1 MILLRLRNKNYS
13 NLKLKPKKK
22 VLLKIKSRIIAF
34 VQRFKELQGS
44 PSYLARGTVVGVF
57 VGFAPVM
64 PLKTM
69 MILAITV
76 SIPSSTV
83 AAILVCTII
92 CNPFTYLPL
101 YFISWKI
108 GDVLLPG
115 RASWTM
121 LEQSV
126 KQMQQSSLSES
137 VILIGQIGIDTIIV
151 VLVGGCLLAL
161 PLAIISYPLAY
172 RMFVKI
178 AKKKQGRQVE

>member
-1 MILLRLRNKNYS
+1 MKT
-13 NLKLKPKKK
+13 
-22 VLLKIKSRIIAF
+22 KISVY

-44 PSYLARGTVVGVF
+44 PSYLARGLAVGVF

-108 GDVLLPG
+108 GDLLLPG
-115 RASWTM
+115 KASWTI

-126 KQMQQSSLSES
+126 MQMQQSSLSES
-137 VILIGQIGIDTIIV
+137 IVLLGQIGFDTIIV
-151 VLVGGCLLAL
+151 VLVGGCILAL
-161 PLAIISYPLAY
+161 PLAIVSYPLSF
-172 RMFVKI
+172 RMFVRI
-178 AKKKQGRQVE
+178 AEKRKLRDVV

>member
-1 MILLRLRNKNYS
+1 MLS
-13 NLKLKPKKK
+13 
-22 VLLKIKSRIIAF
+22 KIKSKIAVLF
-34 VQRFKELQGS
+34 QRFKELQGS
-44 PSYLARGTVVGVF
+44 PSYLARGLAVGVF

-69 MILAITV
+69 MILALTV

-115 RASWTM
+115 KASWTM

-126 KQMQQSSLSES
+126 IQMQQSSLSES
-137 VILIGQIGIDTIIV
+137 IVLVGQIGFDTIIV
-151 VLVGGCLLAL
+151 VLVGGCILAL
-161 PLAIISYPLAY
+161 PLAIVSYPLSY
-172 RMFVKI
+172 RMFSRI
-178 AKKKQGRQVE
+178 AEKRGCRELV